1 MYDQSLEQLID
12 AVIADGV
19 ITDQERK
26 VVYKKAASLGIDQD
40 EIEVYLEGRLENA
53 NNSKTPK
60 TNKVGTMRTCPNCG
74 ANIGS
79 FAAICPECGHEISG
93 VEGNSSVHKLQKQL
107 TEVGKLSDNWGSV
120 KSALMSDKIDSKKAE
135 IIENFPIPNTK
146 DDFIEF
152 ATLCMTKLQAGA
164 LASGIE
170 EEAWRK
176 KSKQIIEK
184 AKILFKNDA
193 DVAKI
198 VSELEVDGRKAGK
211 NRKKQLLIGLSG
223 IFIPIIILSLLA
235 VVFDEDEEGYAN
247 DLIEQIDMLPTP
259 TAENYLDCYR
269 KFHKIQW
276 TKDTDYKWEEPYNAY
291 NESRGAYSELLLSAY
306 RKAGVPENEIP
317 RDLLETPQN
326 TKAEELTTDS
336 IAPLEQQNSQ
346 SEDSIDQE

>member
-19 ITDQERK
+19 ITDQERR

-93 VEGNSSVHKLQKQL
+93 VKGNSSVHELQKQL
-107 TEVGKLSDNWGSV
+107 NEVSKLSDNWGSV
-120 KSALMSDKIDSKKAE
+120 KSALMSDKIASKKAE

-164 LASGIE
+164 GASGIV

-184 AKILFKNDA
+184 GKILFKNDA

-198 VSELEVDGRKAGK
+198 MSELEVDGQKAGK
-211 NRKKQLLIGLSG
+211 NKKKQLLIALSC
-223 IFIPIIILSLLA
+223 IFIPFIIPLLA
-235 VVFDEDEEGYAN
+235 IAFSEDEEGYAN
-247 DLIEQIDMLPTP
+247 ELIEQIDKLPTP

-276 TKDTDYKWEEPYNAY
+276 TKDTDYKWEEPYNAF

-317 RDLLETPQN
+317 RDLLEAPQS
-326 TKAEELTTDS
+326 TKTEKLAADS
-336 IAPLEQQNSQ
+336 IVSLEQDSQ
-346 SEDSIDQE
+346 SEDSISQE